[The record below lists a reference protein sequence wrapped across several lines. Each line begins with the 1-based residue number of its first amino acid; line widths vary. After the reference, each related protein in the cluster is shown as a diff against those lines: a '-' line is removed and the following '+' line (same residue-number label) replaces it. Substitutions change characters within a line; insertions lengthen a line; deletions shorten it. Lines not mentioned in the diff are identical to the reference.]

1 MRRSTQRSLL
11 KGLFSKIFSF
21 MNLKTFVGSSLLFF
35 VLLSQGCDD
44 SKVKPPV
51 EEGPQKEIVLIEKSL
66 GEIEGFLGS
75 SLRIENGDP
84 EVRSYTHKGFNIQV
98 SYAEGKSVAVEFSK
112 VEQAKLGA
120 LDELDW
126 DLILRLCGA
135 KAGEMEGLVSYG
147 GSSLKKFENSSGD
160 KSYIFGFNGE
170 QSSVRIVP
178 LTGENFSSMKKY
190 IELE

>member
-1 MRRSTQRSLL
+1 MY
-11 KGLFSKIFSF
+11 SF
-21 MNLKTFVGSSLLFF
+21 MHFKTFVGYSLLFF
-35 VLLSQGCDD
+35 VLFSQGCDD

-84 EVRSYTHKGFNIQV
+84 EVRSYSHKGFKIQV
-98 SYAEGKSVAVEFSK
+98 SYLEGESVAVEFSK
-112 VEQAKLGA
+112 VEQGELETGTFG
-120 LDELDW
+120 ELDW

-135 KAGEMEGLVSYG
+135 KAGEMKGLVSYG
-147 GSSLKKFENSSGD
+147 GSSLKKFESPSGD
-160 KSYIFGFNGE
+160 KDYILGVNGV
-170 QSSVRIVP
+170 QNSVRLMA

-190 IELE
+190 IELD

>member
-1 MRRSTQRSLL
+1 MY
-11 KGLFSKIFSF
+11 SF
-21 MNLKTFVGSSLLFF
+21 MHFKTFVGSSLLFF
-35 VLLSQGCDD
+35 VLFSQGCDD

-98 SYAEGKSVAVEFSK
+98 SYAEGKSVAVEFRK
-112 VEQAKLGA
+112 VEQGELETGTFG
-120 LDELDW
+120 ELDW

-147 GSSLKKFENSSGD
+147 GSSLKKFKNSSGD
-160 KSYIFGFNGE
+160 KSYIFGFNGG

>member
-1 MRRSTQRSLL
+1 
-11 KGLFSKIFSF
+11 
-21 MNLKTFVGSSLLFF
+21 MNLKTFFGSSLLFF
-35 VLLSQGCDD
+35 VFLSQGCDD

-75 SLRIENGDP
+75 SLRINNGDP
-84 EVRSYTHKGFNIQV
+84 EVRSYSHKGFNIQV
-98 SYAEGKSVAVEFSK
+98 SYAEGESVAVEFSK
-112 VEQAKLGA
+112 VEQGKLGA

-147 GSSLKKFENSSGD
+147 GSSLKKFKNPSGD

>member
-1 MRRSTQRSLL
+1 
-11 KGLFSKIFSF
+11 
-21 MNLKTFVGSSLLFF
+21 MNLKTFFGSSLLFF
-35 VLLSQGCDD
+35 VFLSQGCDD

-51 EEGPQKEIVLIEKSL
+51 EAGPQKEIVLIEESL

-75 SLRIENGDP
+75 SSRIENGDP
-84 EVRSYTHKGFNIQV
+84 EVRSYSHKGFNIQV
-98 SYAEGKSVAVEFSK
+98 SYAERESVAVEFSK
-112 VEQAKLGA
+112 VEQGELGA

-147 GSSLKKFENSSGD
+147 GSSLKKFENPSGD

-170 QSSVRIVP
+170 QGSVRIVP